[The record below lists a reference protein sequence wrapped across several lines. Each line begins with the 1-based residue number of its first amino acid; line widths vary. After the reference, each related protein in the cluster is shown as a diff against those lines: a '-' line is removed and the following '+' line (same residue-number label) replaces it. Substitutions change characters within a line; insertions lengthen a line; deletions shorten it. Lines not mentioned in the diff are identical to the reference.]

1 MDITPHLDAIA
12 FLGVTG
18 TIIAGAFAAI
28 VSRELRYYRDLAGH
42 RRDRI
47 SELKEE
53 SYEYYDVSQN
63 LSEKLDE
70 ARTHNTTLT
79 EKLADADSL
88 ISDLKKDNAEKDNTI
103 TALRLGLDDAEKEAA
118 ELRKADEQSQQI
130 INEARAANEALANTK
145 AEEFQ
150 DYLANQPDWD
160 AYGDSIDKKITF
172 FEDNEAKKQKLRNTF
187 KGA

>member
-12 FLGVTG
+12 FLGATG
-18 TIIAGAFAAI
+18 TIIAGTFAAI
-28 VSRELRYYRDLAGH
+28 VSHELRHYRDLAGY

-47 SELKEE
+47 DELKEE
-53 SYEYYDVSQN
+53 TYEYDTMCQHIA
-63 LSEKLDE
+63 EKLDE
-70 ARTHNTTLT
+70 ARTRNTTLT
-79 EKLADADSL
+79 VKLADADSL

-118 ELRKADEQSQQI
+118 ELRKANEYSQQI

-150 DYLANQPDWD
+150 EYLANAQKQYD
-160 AYGDSIDKKITF
+160 YGAHIAQKLLSV
-172 FEDNEAKKQKLRNTF
+172 EDNEAKKQKLRNTF